1 MYLILF
7 DGFPQARQLRG
18 EVEGQALENEDIRA
32 ENEKMAAE
40 VRAAKKNPANAEE
53 QLRENY
59 FIKDKDEVLFIPTE
73 DEEKQQPQR

>member
-7 DGFPQARQLRG
+7 GGFPQARQLRG
-18 EVEGQALENEDIRA
+18 EVEGQALENEEIRA

-59 FIKDKDEVLFIPTE
+59 FIKDKDEVLFLPSE